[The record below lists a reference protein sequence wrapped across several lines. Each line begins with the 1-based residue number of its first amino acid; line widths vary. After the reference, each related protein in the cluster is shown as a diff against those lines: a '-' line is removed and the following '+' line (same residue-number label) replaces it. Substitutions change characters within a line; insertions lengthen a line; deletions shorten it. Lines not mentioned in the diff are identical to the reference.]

1 MSPTKEIIEHRLD
14 ADQPDEKLVEELAGV
29 IGKAQQRLK
38 AKPAVTLR
46 FVIHNS
52 GRNERPVE
60 HEMTRESLQQ
70 TEQDAVFP
78 AVVREI
84 LEKEFPRKVAHNQQL
99 VEHITNQL
107 KNDVYWSQEV
117 VKLIK
122 TIRRHQGLT

>member
-1 MSPTKEIIEHRLD
+1 MSQTKEVIEHRLD

-29 IGKAQQRLK
+29 IGQAQQRLQTK
-38 AKPAVTLR
+38 AAVTLR
-46 FVIHNS
+46 FIIHNS

-60 HEMTRESLQQ
+60 HEMTRESLQD
-70 TEQDAVFP
+70 TERDAVFP

-84 LEKEFPRKVAHNQQL
+84 LEKEFPRQIAHNQRL
-99 VEHITNQL
+99 VEHVTKQL